1 MGEKYTLN
9 VCGEVCPMP
18 VIKTK
23 AILDKMKPGD
33 ALEVI
38 VDYPPSKENVK
49 RLAEHEGYQVQI
61 EEAGEKIKLTITK

>member
-1 MGEKYTLN
+1 MGEKYTLD

-23 AILDKMKPGD
+23 AMLEKMKPGD
-33 ALEVI
+33 VLEVT

-49 RLAEHEGYQVQI
+49 RLAEHEGCKVKI
-61 EEAGEKIKLTITK
+61 EEEGVKIKLIVEK